1 MATSGPRTES
11 NVLNDGG
18 DATLYRIL
26 GRTSRA
32 MRLHLEDT
40 VSDVPGGMSA
50 WAVLRCLHQ
59 DGPATQVEIATAI
72 GLADST
78 LTRRLDSMENTGL
91 VTRTV
96 DPSDKRRTIVALS
109 ERGETLYEVQRERAD
124 AATATFIKGI
134 AGSDLEAL
142 ARVIE
147 AIHANLQAHGAGPTV
162 HGRGRRGRSRGIE
175 ALNQGREDVRDDT

>member
-1 MATSGPRTES
+1 MAAVRPRTQS

-18 DATLYRIL
+18 EATLYRIL

-50 WAVLRCLHQ
+50 WAVLRYLHQ
-59 DGPATQVEIATAI
+59 AGPATQVEIATAI

-109 ERGETLYEVQRERAD
+109 VRGETLYDVQRERAD
-124 AATATFIKGI
+124 AATASFVKGI
-134 AGSDLEAL
+134 APSDLEAL
-142 ARVIE
+142 VRVVD
-147 AIHANLQAHGAGPTV
+147 AIHANLLTNGGEATV
-162 HGRGRRGRSRGIE
+162 HGRGRGGRMRGTRL
-175 ALNQGREDVRDDT
+175 LNQGREDSRGDT